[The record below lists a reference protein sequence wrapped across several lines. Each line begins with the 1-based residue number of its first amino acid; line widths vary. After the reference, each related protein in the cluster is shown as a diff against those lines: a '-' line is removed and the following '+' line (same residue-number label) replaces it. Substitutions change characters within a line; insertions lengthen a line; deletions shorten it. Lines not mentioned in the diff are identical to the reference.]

1 MHHGVRQKLSM
12 CTRLARNGI
21 RNRVCLWLYLSIQRA
36 VHFPL
41 FFPAS
46 VMTPVHSK
54 RLLDM
59 FIYTFTAL
67 IWAEK
72 ITSSN
77 LSDRTNS
84 GGAVMSQLPYWGA
97 SSNTTLHGS
106 YMNVTPFNHRHSTSI
121 INYARYSALNTF
133 H

>member
-1 MHHGVRQKLSM
+1 MVYSPYP
-12 CTRLARNGI
+12 T
-21 RNRVCLWLYLSIQRA
+21 
-36 VHFPL
+36 
-41 FFPAS
+41 
-46 VMTPVHSK
+46 
-54 RLLDM
+54 
-59 FIYTFTAL
+59 FIAL

-97 SSNTTLHGS
+97 SSNTPLHGS

-121 INYARYSALNTF
+121 INYAQYSALNTF
-133 H
+133 PLTLSAVLLVSV